1 MRSTSRIGRPL
12 FALLVACAASAPA
25 RASVSDTDVLL
36 ASNGAAVTIV
46 QSSNV
51 STNDFQSL
59 IDPSYADALS
69 GLDTLSTNSA
79 SNTNLGDSL
88 SASFTTEAA
97 LKLTSAAVGSIS
109 FSGSTSASASGSN
122 PLFLSLA
129 ESLLLSAAYD
139 FNTTS
144 AEVLTLTYSSKTSV
158 SIPDAWN
165 FSVFT
170 GAFSVFNQQLSS
182 TSSGRIVV
190 DLPNAGQ
197 YSLGVTLPA
206 NTFPDEARVGG
217 GPGGSAS
224 GFDSATFDFTIAP
237 TAVPEPATWATMLL
251 GFAGLAFAG
260 YGKSRKSAALAA

>member
-1 MRSTSRIGRPL
+1 MRSTGRIGRPL
-12 FALLVACAASAPA
+12 FALLVACAAAAPA
-25 RASVSDTDVLL
+25 RASVSDGAVLL
-36 ASNGAAVTIV
+36 ASNGAAVAIV
-46 QSSNV
+46 QTSNV
-51 STNDFQSL
+51 STTDFQSL
-59 IDPSYADALS
+59 IDPNYADALS
-69 GLDTLSTNSA
+69 GVDTLSTNSA
-79 SNTNLGDSL
+79 SNTHLGDSL
-88 SASFTTEAA
+88 SASFTTESA

-109 FSGSTSASASGSN
+109 LSGSTSASASGSN

-129 ESLLLSAAYD
+129 ESLLFSAAYD

-144 AEVLTLTYSSKTSV
+144 AEVLTLTYRSKTSV

-165 FSVFT
+165 LSVFT
-170 GAFSVFNQQLSS
+170 GVLSVFNQQLSS

-190 DLPNAGQ
+190 DLPSAGQ

-206 NTFPDEARVGG
+206 NTFPDAARLGG
-217 GPGGSAS
+217 GLAGSAS

-260 YGKSRKSAALAA
+260 YRKSRKSAQLAA